1 LYSPIQ
7 LAFKY
12 IGYYL
17 FSDNGKGHGTHSPFV
32 YAFITRVLND
42 RNTYSCYTEI
52 EARRKA
58 LLRDERV
65 IEVDDFGAG
74 SGALKSKRRKVANI
88 ARHSLKPRK
97 YAQLLFRI
105 VQYYRPASI
114 LELGTSLGVTT
125 AYLACGNEA
134 ATVYTAEG
142 SPAIAG
148 IAEEGF
154 NRLGIK
160 NIRCVTGNFSDTLP
174 ELLSTGL
181 QPDMCFIDGNHRKA
195 PTLDYFSMLLP
206 LMKPDSFMVF
216 DDIHW
221 SRDMEEAWEEIRS
234 HERVTLSIDLF
245 FIGLV
250 FFNPDVREKQHFRI
264 RY

>member
-1 LYSPIQ
+1 MYSPIR

-17 FSDNGKGHGTHSPFV
+17 LSDNGKGHGTHSPFV
-32 YAFITRVLND
+32 YAFITHVLNNRKED
-42 RNTYSCYTEI
+42 PCYSKI
-52 EARRKA
+52 EARRNA

-65 IEVDDFGAG
+65 IDVDDFGAG
-74 SGALKSKRRKVANI
+74 SGALKSKRRKVADI

-105 VQYYRPASI
+105 VQHYRPACI

-125 AYLACGNEA
+125 AYLACAKEA

-142 SPAIAG
+142 APAIAG

-154 NRLGIK
+154 IQLQVK
-160 NIRCVTGNFSDTLP
+160 NIRCVTGNFSETLP
-174 ELLSTGL
+174 ELLSRGL
-181 QPDMCFIDGNHRKA
+181 QPDMCFIDGNHRKI
-195 PTLDYFSMLLP
+195 PTLHYFNLL
-206 LMKPDSFMVF
+206 LDKMKPDSFMVF

-221 SRDMEEAWEEIRS
+221 SREMEEAWEEIRT

-250 FFNPDVREKQHFRI
+250 FFNTDIREKQHFRI